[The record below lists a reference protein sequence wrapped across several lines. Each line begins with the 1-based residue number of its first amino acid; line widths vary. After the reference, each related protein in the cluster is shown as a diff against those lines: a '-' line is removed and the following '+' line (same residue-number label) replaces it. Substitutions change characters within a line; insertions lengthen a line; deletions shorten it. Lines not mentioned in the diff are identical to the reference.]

1 MRKLA
6 VKKEKRNTQPQTQSL
21 RTRSSFF
28 LFSFFIFLLFVLLTA
43 VNMHA
48 QENQQ
53 ETTRRTFFAAPV
65 IETVLYGR
73 KPPSIGLGFAL
84 GSEDKVSLGLKGIY
98 AIPLAEEDFTTIEIT
113 IFFRVYT
120 SATASGFFAQLT
132 YGSSIFSGKSAVSL
146 PAEGGL
152 ISIGITAGWRI
163 PLGSRFFIEPYIR
176 AGYPYYGGIGL
187 STGVTF

>member
-6 VKKEKRNTQPQTQSL
+6 ITA
-21 RTRSSFF
+21 
-28 LFSFFIFLLFVLLTA
+28 IVLLTA
-43 VNMHA
+43 ANLNA
-48 QENQQ
+48 QENQH
-53 ETTRRTFFAAPV
+53 ETSRRAFFAAPV
-65 IETVLYGR
+65 IETVWYGR

-84 GSEDKVSLGLKGIY
+84 GSEDRVSLGLKGMY

-113 IFFRVYT
+113 FFFRVYL
-120 SATASGFFAQLT
+120 SEAASGFFAQLT
-132 YGSSIFSGKSAVSL
+132 YGSSIFLGDSAVSL

-152 ISIGITAGWRI
+152 ISIGITAGMRL

-176 AGYPYYGGIGL
+176 GGYPYYGGIGL